1 MRPLLAPVLAVAALS
16 AAPLAAQTADQ
27 ARLVFSVGIGQSSG
41 GGELWSIGRQP
52 FLVSPSRTDTLSL
65 RRSFRRSLNVVL
77 SGTYFPGNHLGY
89 NVEAQMLGLATE
101 DDCSK
106 AGGGMPAPP
115 VALLCN
121 TINRHD
127 GSGSAV
133 ALSGGLIY
141 RFAPQQP
148 LHPYIRANVG
158 FLVSQESFI
167 KVGGPLG
174 DSLPVASDA
183 VIYAD
188 RNSSSIRPTVS
199 FGGGLVA
206 VIGRGYQFR
215 FELRDNWVQVPKI
228 LGATSIQG
236 VRPATDLV
244 GKHILTATL
253 GFDVVLE
260 RKRGRRY

>member
-1 MRPLLAPVLAVAALS
+1 MRPLLVPIVALAALA

-41 GGELWSIGRQP
+41 GGQLWSIGRQP
-52 FLVSPSRTDTLSL
+52 YFVDPTRTDTLSL
-65 RRSFRRSLNVVL
+65 GRSFRRSLNIVL

-101 DDCSK
+101 DDCLK
-106 AGGGMPAPP
+106 AGPGTLNPP

-121 TINRHD
+121 TINRHE

-148 LHPYIRANVG
+148 LHPYIRANAG

-167 KVGGPLG
+167 KVGGPFG
-174 DSLPVASDA
+174 DSLASASDA

-188 RNSSSIRPTVS
+188 RNSSSIRPTISV
-199 FGGGLVA
+199 GGGLVA

-215 FELRDNWVQVPKI
+215 FELRDNWVQVPKV
-228 LGATSIQG
+228 LGPTSIQG
-236 VRPATDLV
+236 VRPRTDLV